1 MRRIL
6 IALVATLSVVGCAP
20 EAKAPAEDEAVPAAG
35 RAAVVW
41 SDAAPLPRPSQEIYP
56 TAAGGALIV
65 AGGFGPASGG
75 APTALA
81 ETWVYE
87 RGLWTQGPPISAP
100 RHHMITAARSGEG
113 GPEVIAIG
121 GYLADEEATWKMQA
135 DVWLLN
141 AARTSWSAGPSLPTP
156 RSEGAIGV
164 IGDTVVLAA
173 GRRPIG
179 TATGERNH
187 HTDAPE
193 TLLLAPGDDAWGSGA
208 PIPTPRN
215 SCAGAVL
222 DGRLHVIGGRSMQEG
237 DETGFTQAN
246 TDVHEAYDLTTDTWT
261 TLAPLPKAAAGIAGA
276 TFEGKIYIFGGEEDH
291 EPFVVWTDVWVY
303 DPATDSWEAGE
314 ALRTPRHGHG
324 VVTLSDGLHIV
335 GGSELM
341 GGSGT
346 TGLHEV
352 YSPRGSP

>member
-6 IALVATLSVVGCAP
+6 IVLAVASTVVGCAP
-20 EAKAPAEDEAVPAAG
+20 QAPVEDEAVAGMTPASA
-35 RAAVVW
+35 VW
-41 SDAAPLPRPSQEIYP
+41 SDAAPLPGPAQEIYP
-56 TAAGGALIV
+56 TAAGAALIV
-65 AGGFGPASGG
+65 AAGFGPTSGG

-81 ETWVYE
+81 EVWIYDD
-87 RGLWTQGPPISAP
+87 GSWSQGPAVPSP
-100 RHHMITAARSGEG
+100 RHHMITATRSGEG
-113 GPEVIAIG
+113 GPEVVAIG
-121 GYLADEEATWKMQA
+121 GYLADDEATWKMQA
-135 DVWLLN
+135 DVWLLSPGS
-141 AARTSWSAGPSLPTP
+141 TTWSDGPTLPTP

-164 IGDTVVLAA
+164 IGDTVILAA

-179 TATGERNH
+179 LETGERNH

-193 TLLLAPGDDAWGSGA
+193 TLLLAPGEDTWGSGA

-237 DETGFTQAN
+237 DESGFTQAN
-246 TDVHEAYDLTTDTWT
+246 TDVHEAYDPATDTWT

-276 TFEGKIYIFGGEEDH
+276 AFEGKIYIFGGEEDH
-291 EPFVVWTDVWVY
+291 EPFIVWTDVWVY
-303 DPATDSWEAGE
+303 DPATDSWELGE
-314 ALRTPRHGHG
+314 PLRTPRHGHG
-324 VVTLSDGLHIV
+324 VVTLADGLHIV

-341 GGSGT
+341 GGTGT

-352 YSPRGSP
+352 FSPYE